1 MQKPR
6 KKSESNFLFSL
17 NVFFESLFIEFVI
30 VLLVLCSGFLAKKQV
45 GSWLLDQGSNMCP
58 LHWKAES
65 GLDHQG
71 SSVVSF

>member
-17 NVFFESLFIEFVI
+17 NVFFESSEFVI
-30 VLLVLCSGFLAKKQV
+30 ILLVLCFGFLAKKHV
-45 GSWLLDQGSNMCP
+45 GSWLLDQGLNLCP
-58 LHWKAES
+58 LHWKAKS

-71 SSVVSF
+71 SPVIFF